1 MTERVAFMLTL
12 VKNSLPAVCEAI
24 GLAVALLFGLLYAT
38 DSQGQTQPDDT
49 AVQLPAFEVT
59 SIKPDKSGT
68 QMIMFRFTPD
78 GLNASNTPLKLL
90 IQQAYG
96 VEENQVIG
104 FPNGLSS
111 ERYDV
116 EAKVEASD
124 VAKLH
129 DLDAHQRMRMLQ
141 PVLAE
146 RFQLKAH
153 RETRDLS
160 VYELVLAKGGPKFH
174 EAKPGDTYPN
184 GIKGPDGHSGPGL
197 VWMQDGR
204 LTCQAVGMVEL
215 TRILSQRLGHNVLDK
230 TALTG
235 KYDLAMD
242 WPPPE
247 DRPGPMPGGGE
258 GGNAP
263 ESSGPS
269 IFTVIQEQLGLKL
282 ESHKAPVEVLVIDH
296 VEAPSAN

>member
-1 MTERVAFMLTL
+1 MTERVAFMLAF
-12 VKNSLPAVCEAI
+12 VKNMLPVVCEVV
-24 GLAVALLFGLLYAT
+24 GLAVALIFGLLYAT
-38 DSQGQTQPDDT
+38 ESQGQTQVDDA
-49 AVQLPAFEVT
+49 AVKVPAFEVT

-68 QMIMFRFTPD
+68 PMIMYRLTPD
-78 GLNASNTPLKLL
+78 GINIANTPLKML

-104 FPNGLSS
+104 LPNGLSS
-111 ERYDV
+111 ERYDI
-116 EAKVEASD
+116 EAKVDGPD

-129 DLDAHQRMRMLQ
+129 DLDPHQRMRMLQ

-146 RFQLKAH
+146 RFQLKVH
-153 RETRDLS
+153 RETRDLP
-160 VYELVLAKGGPKFH
+160 VYELVLSKGGPKFH

-197 VWMQDGR
+197 VWIQDGQ
-204 LTCQAVGMVEL
+204 LTCQAVAMLEL

-230 TALTG
+230 TGLTG
-235 KYDLAMD
+235 KYDLAMQ
-242 WPPPE
+242 WPRE
-247 DRPGPMPGGGE
+247 EGPGSMLGGGE
-258 GGNAP
+258 NAAGSA
-263 ESSGPS
+263 EPS
-269 IFTVIQEQLGLKL
+269 IFTVIREQLGLKL